1 MNNILIKK
9 YSYTNGLAINK
20 LMNEVI
26 NIPILF
32 NTKN

>member
-9 YSYTNGLAINK
+9 YSYTNRLAINK

-26 NIPILF
+26 NIPIF
-32 NTKN
+32 V

>member
-9 YSYTNGLAINK
+9 YSYINGLTVNK

-26 NIPILF
+26 NIPIF
-32 NTKN
+32 V